1 MLSLELVKDLRLAR
15 RQPVPNARR
24 QPSNLADAAQM
35 LHALKIAGVVP
46 PEKFLLPAAGFD

>member
-24 QPSNLADAAQM
+24 QPGNLADAAQM